1 MLLNIYT
8 GKGKTQ
14 KLQIISETGFVLFSC
29 LKDVPE
35 YSNLRKTNL
44 NDKICALGHFN
55 EATSARGGNLRG
67 VLKK

>member
-8 GKGKTQ
+8 GKGK
-14 KLQIISETGFVLFSC
+14 LQIISVTSLSFFIC

-35 YSNLRKTNL
+35 YSNLCKTNL

-55 EATSARGGNLRG
+55 EATSAGGG
-67 VLKK
+67 KPEGCIKK